1 MYLFIVILFIY
12 LFIIVVCF
20 SVFML
25 YVAWKRGLPRNLHV
39 LSCFVQFKK
48 RSFNLLYVLNVHLPI
63 YLFLPALTIF
73 WHSFLV
79 LPGDPQQLYVKK
91 KKKVKKWLIFSIMA
105 QLTPGDLFYGGVDTL
120 QKRLF
125 HNMKSAYL
133 KKIIKKRGEKYIVS
147 PLICVPD

>member
-1 MYLFIVILFIY
+1 MTGLWEGEFFNFLIFYLFMYLFIVILFIY

-91 KKKVKKWLIFSIMA
+91 KKKKLKNGLFFRSWHSWHQVIYSTVVLILCKRDCFTTWNLRTWKK
-105 QLTPGDLFYGGVDTL
+105 
-120 QKRLF
+120 
-125 HNMKSAYL
+125 
-133 KKIIKKRGEKYIVS
+133 
-147 PLICVPD
+147 